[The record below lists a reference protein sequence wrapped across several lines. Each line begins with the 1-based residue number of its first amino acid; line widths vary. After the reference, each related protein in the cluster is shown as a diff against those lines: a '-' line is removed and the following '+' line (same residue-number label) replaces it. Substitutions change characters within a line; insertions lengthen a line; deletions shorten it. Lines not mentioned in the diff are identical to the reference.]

1 MFVDALS
8 LHGRPYRQPRL
19 VSPCLRTRT
28 AFGRADMEPP
38 GLGKE
43 CRVQACIRGQADV
56 PWALMGVAAVLLGV
70 PWKLRPFK
78 V

>member
-1 MFVDALS
+1 
-8 LHGRPYRQPRL
+8 
-19 VSPCLRTRT
+19 
-28 AFGRADMEPP
+28 MEPR

-56 PWALMGVAAVLLGV
+56 PWALTGVAAVLLGV

-78 V
+78 L